1 MSDLR
6 EKISDDLLKHNQ
18 SMSDQQ
24 YQETVVQALID
35 NTSIDLPPLLVD
47 HEVQHMLSEQSEA
60 AQRQNVRMEDYLKTV
75 GKTAEQLE
83 DELRPTA
90 VQRLTRGLV
99 LTQLR
104 QDEGIE
110 VSQEEIED

>member
-1 MSDLR
+1 MS
-6 EKISDDLLKHNQ
+6 
-18 SMSDQQ
+18 
-24 YQETVVQALID
+24 
-35 NTSIDLPPLLVD
+35 SIDLPPLLVD

-110 VSQEEIED
+110 VSQEEIEDELVSIINDSSEGNENLRQFLESDIVL